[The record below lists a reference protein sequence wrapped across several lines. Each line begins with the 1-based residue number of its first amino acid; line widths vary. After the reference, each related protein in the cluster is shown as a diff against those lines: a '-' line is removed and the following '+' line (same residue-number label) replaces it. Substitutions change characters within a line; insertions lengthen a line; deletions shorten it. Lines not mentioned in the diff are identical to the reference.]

1 MERDS
6 FVFYRSF
13 EECISELDPECQI
26 ECYKAIV
33 RYALDGIEPEAN
45 GVVMAMFRAIKPQI
59 DANNKR
65 FVDGKKGAEYGKLGG
80 RPKKD
85 KNPIGVI
92 DKNPIGV
99 TSKTPNVNVNVNE
112 NVNVY
117 IHIRDMYN
125 ETCVSYPKV
134 TTLSEKR
141 KKALSARLKVYSVD
155 DFKRLFTKAEES
167 DFLKGSNKSNWSATF
182 DWLICD
188 ANMAKVL
195 DGNYDN
201 KKIVTAKKIDPGFTQ
216 RDYDMDALEKRLL
229 AN

>member
-13 EECISELDPECQI
+13 EECIAELSPEVQI

-33 RYALDGIEPEAN
+33 HYALDGIEPNAD
-45 GVVMAMFRAIKPQI
+45 GVVMAMFKAIKPQI

-65 FVDGKKGAEYGKLGG
+65 FIDGKKGAEYGKLGG

-99 TSKTPNVNVNVNE
+99 TDKTPNVNVNVNE
-112 NVNVY
+112 NVNIY
-117 IHIRDMYN
+117 KNIRDIFN
-125 ETCVSYPKV
+125 GICISYPKV

-141 KKALSARLKVYSVD
+141 KKALSARLKHYTVD
-155 DFKRLFTKAEES
+155 DFKTLFTKAEAS
-167 DFLKGSNKSNWSATF
+167 NFLKGANNRNWSATF

-201 KKIVTAKKIDPGFTQ
+201 RKVIKKIDPGFEQ
-216 RDYDMDALEKRLL
+216 RQYDFDELEKRLT

>member
-13 EECISELDPECQI
+13 EECISELDPDVQI

-33 RYALDGIEPEAN
+33 HYALDGIEPEAD
-45 GVVMAMFRAIKPQI
+45 GVVMAMFRAFKPQI

-65 FVDGKKGAEYGKLGG
+65 YENGKRGG
-80 RPKKD
+80 RPKANQTETNIKPKD
-85 KNPIGVI
+85 NQT
-92 DKNPIGV
+92 V
-99 TSKTPNVNVNVNE
+99 TKPKPNVNVNVNE

-125 ETCVSYPKV
+125 ETCVSFPKV
-134 TTLSEKR
+134 TTLSDKR
-141 KKALSARLKVYSVD
+141 KKALSARLKVYKLD

-167 DFLKGSNKSNWSATF
+167 DFLKGANKSNWSATF

-201 KKIVTAKKIDPGFTQ
+201 KKVVTVKTNPGFTQ
-216 RDYDMDALEKRLL
+216 RDYDMDDLEKRLL

>member
-13 EECISELDPECQI
+13 EECIAELSPDIQI

-33 RYALDGIEPEAN
+33 HYALDGIEPDAD
-45 GVVMAMFRAIKPQI
+45 GVVMAMFRAFKPQI

-65 FVDGKKGAEYGKLGG
+65 YENGKRGG
-80 RPKKD
+80 RPRANQTETNIKPKD
-85 KNPIGVI
+85 NQT
-92 DKNPIGV
+92 V
-99 TSKTPNVNVNVNE
+99 TKHKPNVNVNVND

-125 ETCVSYPKV
+125 ETCVSFPKV

-141 KKALSARLKVYSVD
+141 KKALSARLKVYKLD

-167 DFLKGSNKSNWSATF
+167 DFLKGANKSNWSATF

-201 KKIVTAKKIDPGFTQ
+201 KKVVPVKTNPGFTQ
-216 RDYDMDALEKRLL
+216 RDYDMDDLEKRLL

>member
-13 EECISELDPECQI
+13 EECISELSPDVQI

-33 RYALDGIEPEAN
+33 HYALDGIEPDVD
-45 GVVMAMFRAIKPQI
+45 GVVMAMFRAFKPQI

-65 FVDGKKGAEYGKLGG
+65 YENGKRGG
-80 RPKKD
+80 RPKVNQTETNIKPKD
-85 KNPIGVI
+85 NQTETKP
-92 DKNPIGV
+92 K
-99 TSKTPNVNVNVNE
+99 PNVNVNVNE

-125 ETCVSYPKV
+125 ETCVSFPKV
-134 TTLSEKR
+134 TTLSDKR
-141 KKALSARLKVYSVD
+141 KKALSARLKVYKVD

-167 DFLKGSNKSNWSATF
+167 DFLKGANKNNWSATF

-201 KKIVTAKKIDPGFTQ
+201 KKVVPVKTNPGFTQ
-216 RDYDMDALEKRLL
+216 RDYDMDDLEKRLL

>member
-1 MERDS
+1 MDDRES
-6 FVFYRSF
+6 FVMYRSF
-13 EECISELDPECQI
+13 VDALEMLDYDEYGQAMR
-26 ECYKAIV
+26 AIN
-33 RYALDGIEPEAN
+33 RYAIYGETPTDLPTRAN
-45 GVVMAMFRAIKPQI
+45 IVFTMAKPQL
-59 DANNKR
+59 DANLERRENGRK
-65 FVDGKKGAEYGKLGG
+65 GG
-80 RPKKD
+80 RPKKENHRFLETET
-85 KNPIGVI
+85 KPKPMVNQNATNE
-92 DKNPIGV
+92 K
-99 TSKTPNVNVNVNE
+99 PNVNVNVNE

-125 ETCVSYPKV
+125 ETCVSFPKV

-141 KKALSARLKVYSVD
+141 KKALAARLKVYKLD

-167 DFLKGSNKSNWSATF
+167 DFLKGSNKRNWSATF

-201 KKIVTAKKIDPGFTQ
+201 KKVVTVKTNPGFTQ
-216 RDYDMDALEKRLL
+216 REYDMDDLEKRLI

>member
-1 MERDS
+1 
-6 FVFYRSF
+6 
-13 EECISELDPECQI
+13 
-26 ECYKAIV
+26 
-33 RYALDGIEPEAN
+33 
-45 GVVMAMFRAIKPQI
+45 
-59 DANNKR
+59 
-65 FVDGKKGAEYGKLGG
+65 
-80 RPKKD
+80 
-85 KNPIGVI
+85 
-92 DKNPIGV
+92 
-99 TSKTPNVNVNVNE
+99 
-112 NVNVY
+112 
-117 IHIRDMYN
+117 MYN

>member
-13 EECISELDPECQI
+13 AECISELDPEYQI

-45 GVVMAMFRAIKPQI
+45 GVVMAMFRAIKLQI

-112 NVNVY
+112 NVY

-125 ETCVSYPKV
+125 KTCVSYPKV

-155 DFKRLFTKAEES
+155 DFKRLFTKAEE
-167 DFLKGSNKSNWSATF
+167 
-182 DWLICD
+182 
-188 ANMAKVL
+188 
-195 DGNYDN
+195 
-201 KKIVTAKKIDPGFTQ
+201 
-216 RDYDMDALEKRLL
+216 
-229 AN
+229 

>member
-13 EECISELDPECQI
+13 EECIAELDPGVQVD
-26 ECYKAIV
+26 CYKAIV
-33 RYALDGIEPEAN
+33 RYALDGIEPDAD
-45 GVVMAMFRAIKPQI
+45 GVVMAMFKAIKPQI

-65 FVDGKKGAEYGKLGG
+65 FLDGKKGAEYGKLGG

-99 TSKTPNVNVNVNE
+99 SDKTPNVNVNVNE

-125 ETCVSYPKV
+125 ETCVSFPKV
-134 TTLSEKR
+134 TSLSEKR
-141 KKALSARLKVYSVD
+141 KKAIAARLKVYSLD
-155 DFKRLFTKAEES
+155 DFKTLFAKAESS
-167 DFLKGSNKSNWSATF
+167 DFLKGSNTRNWSATF
-182 DWLICD
+182 DWLIAD

-201 KKIVTAKKIDPGFTQ
+201 KKIRAVKVDPGFEQ
-216 RDYDMDALEKRLL
+216 RKDYDIEELERRLL

>member
-99 TSKTPNVNVNVNE
+99 TGKTPNVNVNE

-216 RDYDMDALEKRLL
+216 RDYDIDALEKRLL